1 MKELKLTEGRNTGI
15 PKIKR
20 ALKNNGSPEP
30 IFETNESRDYFITTI
45 LVHEG
50 FEQETKVAIKASDK
64 ILDYLRKNEFIT
76 TAIASNLLDLSAP
89 RSRAILS
96 QMAKKGLI
104 LSKGAN
110 KNKRYKLNK

>member
-1 MKELKLTEGRNTGI
+1 M
-15 PKIKR
+15 
-20 ALKNNGSPEP
+20 
-30 IFETNESRDYFITTI
+30 
-45 LVHEG
+45 VHEG
-50 FEQETKVAIKASDK
+50 FEQETKVAIKASDKTSDK